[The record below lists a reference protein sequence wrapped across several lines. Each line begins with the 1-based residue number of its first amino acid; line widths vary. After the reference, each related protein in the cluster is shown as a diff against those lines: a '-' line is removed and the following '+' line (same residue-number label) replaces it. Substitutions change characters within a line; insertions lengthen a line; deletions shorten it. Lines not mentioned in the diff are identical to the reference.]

1 MKKIVFGT
9 TNKRKVEDLQNVIN
23 KMNLEYEV
31 LSMDD
36 IGWDRGEIVED
47 GNSIQQNSLIKAKAI
62 LSFCH
67 DHNICY
73 PIITDDSGL
82 FVDALDGD
90 PGIYTARY
98 ADDEIALNPELP
110 KYQCVLKLLRELNG
124 NENRSASLRCCVT
137 TMFTSGIY
145 YQEFGKSDGTISNE
159 VIGELKKP
167 YFYSVFILN
176 NTNVPFSQLS
186 DEEWENTYRSDAFR
200 RSLKRL

>member
-23 KMNLEYEV
+23 KMNLDYEV

-67 DHNICY
+67 DRNICY

-82 FVDALDGD
+82 FVDALDGA

-98 ADDEIALNPELP
+98 ADDEINLNPDLP
-110 KYQCVLKLLRELNG
+110 KYQCVFKLLSELNG
-124 NENRSASLRCCVT
+124 KENRSASLRCCVT
-137 TMFTSGIY
+137 TMLPSGIY
-145 YQEFGKSDGTISNE
+145 YQDFGKSDGTISNE

-186 DEEWENTYRSDAFR
+186 EEEWENTYRSDAFR